1 MRAENNNESL
11 TAGQIRAAR
20 GLLDWSQPQLAEAAK
35 LSLPTIR
42 RMEGPLGP
50 GRSTV
55 ANIEAVRRA
64 FEEAGVVFVVA
75 GEISAGGLGVRFKI
89 GS

>member
-1 MRAENNNESL
+1 MRAENNNDGP

-50 GRSTV
+50 GRSTP

-64 FEEAGVVFVVA
+64 FEDAGVIFTSEAEVSTGIA
-75 GEISAGGLGVRFKI
+75 PD
-89 GS
+89 